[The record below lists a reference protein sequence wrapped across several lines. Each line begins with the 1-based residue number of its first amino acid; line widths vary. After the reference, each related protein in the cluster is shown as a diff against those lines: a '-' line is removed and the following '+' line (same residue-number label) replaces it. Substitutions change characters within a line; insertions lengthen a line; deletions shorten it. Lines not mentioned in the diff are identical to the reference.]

1 MNIKYDIAT
10 KNDIDELIRLRIAY
24 MIDDFGSVTDEER
37 AGMEKQLT
45 DYFNRKLGTELVAF
59 VARDEDRE
67 LVGEEDINLNEDMI
81 SESIDGTKRGNIV
94 SVAYLHIIEMPAN
107 SILLSGLFGDVL
119 SVYTE
124 PEYRGKGLCTQ
135 LMKNLVEYGKERGLG
150 RIDLKATDDGYP
162 IYEKVGFKET
172 EHRYRDMILYFEKVR
187 F

>member
-1 MNIKYDIAT
+1 MNITFEIAT
-10 KNDIDELIRLRIAY
+10 KDDIDELIRLRLAY
-24 MIDDFGSVTDEER
+24 MIDDFGSVTDEEK
-37 AGMEKQLT
+37 AGMEKQLP
-45 DYFNRKLGTELVAF
+45 DYFERKLGTELVAF
-59 VARDEDRE
+59 VARDEDRSA
-67 LVGEEDINLNEDMI
+67 N
-81 SESIDGTKRGNIV
+81 GTGNIV

-135 LMKNLVEYGKERGLG
+135 LMKNLIEYGQKRGLG
-150 RIDLKATDDGYP
+150 RIDLKATDEGYP

-172 EHRYRDMILYFEKVR
+172 KHRYRDMKLYFEKVR